1 MKEKPLTRSVLLR
14 RPSASPMLHCH
25 LAPLSHIKSFSSEA
39 ENYRICEGEQFPLQ
53 IFPRWSLS
61 SWSASN
67 QTSCYFQN
75 LRKPAW
81 DTKSGYYFFMV
92 HSALFLQKKKN
103 NKISNGTDSS
113 SLQISFMMLLPFIKQ
128 DKRA

>member
-1 MKEKPLTRSVLLR
+1 MGVLAGILLVDTKGGVTKKKKRQRERKMKEKPLTRSVLLR

-39 ENYRICEGEQFPLQ
+39 ENYRVCEGEQFPLQ
-53 IFPRWSLS
+53 IFPRWSIS
-61 SWSASN
+61 SRSASN

-92 HSALFLQKKKN
+92 HSALFLQKKK
-103 NKISNGTDSS
+103 K
-113 SLQISFMMLLPFIKQ
+113 K
-128 DKRA
+128 

>member
-25 LAPLSHIKSFSSEA
+25 LVPLSQVNSFSSEE
-39 ENYRICEGEQFPLQ
+39 ENYRVCEGERLPLQ
-53 IFPRWSLS
+53 IFPKWSIS
-61 SWSASN
+61 SRSASN

-75 LRKPAW
+75 FRKPAW

-92 HSALFLQKKKN
+92 HSALFFTKK
-103 NKISNGTDSS
+103 I
-113 SLQISFMMLLPFIKQ
+113 IKLVMVLTVPAC
-128 DKRA
+128 RLAL